1 MAKQR
6 QIGIGLRAGMPFA
19 FQYWWG
25 SEHLLRKGEKRKK
38 EKDKRRMGGKG
49 EKERRWWGLEHL
61 LTKGEKR
68 KREKENR
75 RKRRNGEKK

>member
-1 MAKQR
+1 M
-6 QIGIGLRAGMPFA
+6 
-19 FQYWWG
+19 
-25 SEHLLRKGEKRKK
+25 GE
-38 EKDKRRMGGKG
+38 KG
-49 EKERRWWGLEHL
+49 EKERSWWGSEHL

>member
-6 QIGIGLRAGMPFA
+6 QLGIGLLAGMPFA

-49 EKERRWWGLEHL
+49 EKERRWWGSKHL